1 MTFYAAFHRLPMC
14 VVGNFDALTHKTVAD
29 LRYIVQHELDMFREG
44 QETDILTKRDER
56 LCRKF
61 LADTE

>member
-14 VVGNFDALTHKTVAD
+14 VVGNFDPLVHKTVAD
-29 LRYIVQHELDMFREG
+29 LRYIVRHELDMFEEG
-44 QETDILTKRDER
+44 QETDIRTKRSEQA
-56 LCRKF
+56 CRKF